1 MKLLKYIVTAM
12 LLISTLAI
20 AGCGEDKWVGT
31 WYDKTDN
38 YISKSVITKEK
49 NKDKTYNDA
58 EWIMGY
64 AEEQV
69 DTGKTS
75 NGTPIYNFRYNW
87 TDRFV
92 FNVQLTEKD
101 GKLTGTYKDIGVEVE
116 YNEKNKTLISRT
128 SNTSIVGES
137 FNDKNFDVK
146 KVQEELKA
154 KITKEFNEAKEKIIS
169 LSSSCSS
176 LAISNLLTTQQ
187 KFPTPTA
194 DA

>member
-20 AGCGEDKWVGT
+20 AGCSEDKWVGT

-64 AEEQV
+64 VEEQV

-87 TDRFV
+87 TDKFV

-146 KVQEELKA
+146 KVQEELKT
-154 KITKEFNEAKEKIIS
+154 KITKDFNEAKEKNNKSFFKLFIIGDIEFVDDP
-169 LSSSCSS
+169 
-176 LAISNLLTTQQ
+176 AKVPHPNG
-187 KFPTPTA
+187 
-194 DA
+194 

>member
-1 MKLLKYIVTAM
+1 MKFLKYVVTAILLLSTM
-12 LLISTLAI
+12 LM

-31 WYDKTDN
+31 WYSKTDN
-38 YISKSVITKEK
+38 YISKSVVTKEK

-64 AEEQV
+64 VEEQV

-87 TDRFV
+87 TDKFV

-116 YNEKNKTLISRT
+116 YNEKDKTLISRT

-137 FNDKNFDVK
+137 FNEKNFDVK

-154 KITKEFNEAKEKIIS
+154 KITKEFNEAKEKNNKSFFKLFIIGDIEFVDDP
-169 LSSSCSS
+169 
-176 LAISNLLTTQQ
+176 AKVPHPNG
-187 KFPTPTA
+187 
-194 DA
+194 

>member
-1 MKLLKYIVTAM
+1 MKFLKYVVTAILLLSTM
-12 LLISTLAI
+12 LV

-31 WYDKTDN
+31 WYDKMDN

-64 AEEQV
+64 VEEQV

-87 TDRFV
+87 TDKFV

-101 GKLTGTYKDIGVEVE
+101 GKLVGTYKDIGVEVE
-116 YNEKNKTLISRT
+116 YNEKDKTLISRT

-137 FNDKNFDVK
+137 FNEKNFDVK

-154 KITKEFNEAKEKIIS
+154 KITKEFNEAKEKNNKSFFKLFIIGDIEFVDDP
-169 LSSSCSS
+169 
-176 LAISNLLTTQQ
+176 AKVPHPNG
-187 KFPTPTA
+187 
-194 DA
+194 

>member
-154 KITKEFNEAKEKIIS
+154 KITKEFNGRLQVQVEQN
-169 LSSSCSS
+169 LSSNYLSGIHLIKKSVEQFIRS
-176 LAISNLLTTQQ
+176 VVA
-187 KFPTPTA
+187 
-194 DA
+194 

>member
-1 MKLLKYIVTAM
+1 MKFLKYIVTTM
-12 LLISTLAI
+12 LLLSTLLM

-31 WYDKTDN
+31 WYEKTDT

-64 AEEQV
+64 VEEQV
-69 DTGKTS
+69 DTGKRS

-87 TDRFV
+87 TDKFI

-101 GKLTGTYKDIGVEVE
+101 GKLIGTYQNIGVEVE
-116 YNEKNKTLISRT
+116 YNEKAKSLLSRA

-137 FNDKNFDVK
+137 FNEKNFDVK
-146 KVQEELKA
+146 KFQEELKA
-154 KITKEFNEAKEKIIS
+154 KITKDFNETKEKNNKSFFKLFIIGDIEFVDDP
-169 LSSSCSS
+169 
-176 LAISNLLTTQQ
+176 AKVPHPNG
-187 KFPTPTA
+187 
-194 DA
+194 

>member
-1 MKLLKYIVTAM
+1 MKFLKYVVTAILLLSTM
-12 LLISTLAI
+12 LM

-31 WYDKTDN
+31 WYSKTDN

-64 AEEQV
+64 VEEQV

-87 TDRFV
+87 TDKFV

-146 KVQEELKA
+146 KVQKELKT
-154 KITKEFNEAKEKIIS
+154 KITKDFNEAKEKNNKAFFKLFIIGDIEFVDDP
-169 LSSSCSS
+169 
-176 LAISNLLTTQQ
+176 AKVPHPNG
-187 KFPTPTA
+187 
-194 DA
+194 

>member
-64 AEEQV
+64 VEEQV

-92 FNVQLTEKD
+92 SNVQLTEKD

-137 FNDKNFDVK
+137 FNEKNFDVK

-154 KITKEFNEAKEKIIS
+154 KITKDFNEAKEKNNKSFFKLFIIGDIEFVDDP
-169 LSSSCSS
+169 
-176 LAISNLLTTQQ
+176 AKVPHPNG
-187 KFPTPTA
+187 
-194 DA
+194 

>member
-12 LLISTLAI
+12 LLLITFVV
-20 AGCGEDKWVGT
+20 AGCGEDKLVGT

-64 AEEQV
+64 VEEQV

-87 TDRFV
+87 TDKFV

-137 FNDKNFDVK
+137 FNEKNFDVK

-154 KITKEFNEAKEKIIS
+154 KITKEFNEAKEKNNKSFFKLFIIGDIEFVDDP
-169 LSSSCSS
+169 
-176 LAISNLLTTQQ
+176 AKVPHPNG
-187 KFPTPTA
+187 
-194 DA
+194 

>member
-1 MKLLKYIVTAM
+1 MKLLKYIVTTM
-12 LLISTLAI
+12 LLLMTLVV

-64 AEEQV
+64 VEEQV

-87 TDRFV
+87 TDKFV

-101 GKLTGTYKDIGVEVE
+101 SPCHTLHSASERILHPVIHSASICFFC
-116 YNEKNKTLISRT
+116 KTS
-128 SNTSIVGES
+128 SIVS
-137 FNDKNFDVK
+137 T
-146 KVQEELKA
+146 A
-154 KITKEFNEAKEKIIS
+154 
-169 LSSSCSS
+169 SCSPKIDQRLNNS
-176 LAISNLLTTQQ
+176 L
-187 KFPTPTA
+187 
-194 DA
+194 DAV